1 MPKYYTPKKAINF
14 ANSGTAA
21 FDGIAQTVE
30 KTALYTSDRQE
41 TQSQL
46 GGVIKYR
53 RDHREGLV
61 SSLDFTKL
69 YFHWSANDVF
79 SNTTS
84 FALTKGLN
92 GVPDYSFVSPYLKW
106 SWFADNFSAQPT
118 TATITLSSPVLD
130 GNTLEVIIQRV
141 FADGTFASAVI
152 SPIFVAGEQQKV
164 IDISFWVL
172 PIGWGYVCYA
182 GFSGTPGR
190 ALSIDVDIK
199 YSRA

>member
-84 FALTKGLN
+84 FALTRVSTEFLTTHSFLLILSGHGL
-92 GVPDYSFVSPYLKW
+92 
-106 SWFADNFSAQPT
+106 Q
-118 TATITLSSPVLD
+118 ITS
-130 GNTLEVIIQRV
+130 QR
-141 FADGTFASAVI
+141 S
-152 SPIFVAGEQQKV
+152 QQQQQ
-164 IDISFWVL
+164 
-172 PIGWGYVCYA
+172 
-182 GFSGTPGR
+182 
-190 ALSIDVDIK
+190 
-199 YSRA
+199 

>member
-1 MPKYYTPKKAINF
+1 
-14 ANSGTAA
+14 
-21 FDGIAQTVE
+21 
-30 KTALYTSDRQE
+30 
-41 TQSQL
+41 
-46 GGVIKYR
+46 
-53 RDHREGLV
+53 
-61 SSLDFTKL
+61 
-69 YFHWSANDVF
+69 
-79 SNTTS
+79 
-84 FALTKGLN
+84 
-92 GVPDYSFVSPYLKW
+92 
-106 SWFADNFSAQPT
+106 
-118 TATITLSSPVLD
+118 LSSPVLD